1 LQIKPVNL
9 VLNLQIKQVSKL
21 PMGIHEQFSGVASVS
36 AHTMIAKEKMYQPTQ
51 STTLFA
57 L

>member
-1 LQIKPVNL
+1 M
-9 VLNLQIKQVSKL
+9 QIKQVSKL